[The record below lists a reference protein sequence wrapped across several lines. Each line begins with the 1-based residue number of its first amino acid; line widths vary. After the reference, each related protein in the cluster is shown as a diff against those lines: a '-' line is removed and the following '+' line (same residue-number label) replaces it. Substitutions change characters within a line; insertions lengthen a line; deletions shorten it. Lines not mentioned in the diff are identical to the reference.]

1 MPEHELQSV
10 KLEVG
15 LLKNE
20 VEVRGKQIET
30 LLQKLDLT
38 TDKLQQLTVQ
48 IIKLNT
54 RQEDYLRNSSNMTDE
69 FKILHTRIGDLHD
82 KQLAANKEIEDRLD
96 RLDQYKSKLMGMI
109 IVVGGVVGT
118 IIIPINL
125 DLYWSKRSSR
135 SSISLFAANC
145 LPGRSPIHV

>member
-1 MPEHELQSV
+1 MAAEELQSV

-54 RQEDYLRNSSNMTDE
+54 RQEDYLRHTSSMSEE

-82 KQLAANKEIEDRLD
+82 KQLAANKEIEQRLD

-118 IIIPINL
+118 IVATA
-125 DLYWSKRSSR
+125 
-135 SSISLFAANC
+135 ISVFLKD
-145 LPGRSPIHV
+145 

>member
-1 MPEHELQSV
+1 MADDLQSV

-20 VEVRGKQIET
+20 VEVRGRQIDT
-30 LLQKLDLT
+30 LLSKLDLT
-38 TDKLQQLTVQ
+38 TDKLQELTVQ

-54 RQEDYLRNSSNMTDE
+54 RQEDYLRHTSNMTDE

-82 KQLAANKEIEDRLD
+82 KQLASQKEIEIRLD

-118 IIIPINL
+118 IVATAI
-125 DLYWSKRSSR
+125 
-135 SSISLFAANC
+135 SIFLKD
-145 LPGRSPIHV
+145 

>member
-1 MPEHELQSV
+1 MPDDQLQSV

-20 VEVRGKQIET
+20 VETRGKQIET

-48 IIKLNT
+48 IIQLNT
-54 RQEDYLRNSSNMTDE
+54 RQEDYLRHSTSMTDE

-82 KQLAANKEIEDRLD
+82 KQLAAQKDIEQRLD

-118 IIIPINL
+118 IVATA
-125 DLYWSKRSSR
+125 
-135 SSISLFAANC
+135 ISVFLKD
-145 LPGRSPIHV
+145 

>member
-1 MPEHELQSV
+1 MAEELSDV

-20 VEVRGKQIET
+20 VEARGKQTET

-38 TDKLQQLTVQ
+38 ADKLQQLTVQ

-54 RQEDYLRNSSNMTDE
+54 RQEDHLKHDNTVQDE
-69 FKILHTRIGDLHD
+69 LKILHQRIGDLHD
-82 KQLAANKEIEDRLD
+82 KQLSAHKEVERRLD

-109 IVVGGVVGT
+109 VVIGGALGIIVA
-118 IIIPINL
+118 
-125 DLYWSKRSSR
+125 
-135 SSISLFAANC
+135 FATHFLN
-145 LPGRSPIHV
+145 

>member
-1 MPEHELQSV
+1 MAEEELQSV

-20 VEVRGKQIET
+20 VEVRGRQIET

-38 TDKLQQLTVQ
+38 ADKLQQLTVQ

-54 RQEDYLRNSSNMTDE
+54 RQEDYLRHTSSMSEE

-82 KQLAANKEIEDRLD
+82 KNLVMYKEIEGRLD

-118 IIIPINL
+118 IVATAVAHFK
-125 DLYWSKRSSR
+125 D
-135 SSISLFAANC
+135 
-145 LPGRSPIHV
+145 

>member
-1 MPEHELQSV
+1 MPEEELQSV

-20 VEVRGKQIET
+20 VEVRGRQIET
-30 LLQKLDLT
+30 LLSKLDLT
-38 TDKLQQLTVQ
+38 ADKLQELTVQ

-54 RQEDYLRNSSNMTDE
+54 RQEDYLRNSSSMTDE

-82 KQLAANKEIEDRLD
+82 KQLAAQKDIEQRLD

-118 IIIPINL
+118 IVATAI
-125 DLYWSKRSSR
+125 
-135 SSISLFAANC
+135 SIFLKD
-145 LPGRSPIHV
+145 

>member
-1 MPEHELQSV
+1 MPEDDQLQSV

-20 VEVRGKQIET
+20 VGQRGKQVEA

-38 TDKLQQLTVQ
+38 TDKLTQLTVQ

-54 RQEDYLRNSSNMTDE
+54 RQEDHLRHSSSMHDE

-82 KQLAANKEIEDRLD
+82 KQLAANKEIEQRLD
-96 RLDQYKSKLMGMI
+96 RLDQHKSKLMGMI

-118 IIIPINL
+118 IVATAIIMFL
-125 DLYWSKRSSR
+125 KD
-135 SSISLFAANC
+135 
-145 LPGRSPIHV
+145 

>member
-1 MPEHELQSV
+1 MPEEELQSV

-20 VEVRGKQIET
+20 VEVRGRQIET

-38 TDKLQQLTVQ
+38 ADKLQELTVQ

-54 RQEDYLRNSSNMTDE
+54 RQEDYLGHASNMRDE

-82 KQLAANKEIEDRLD
+82 KQLAANKEIEARLD
-96 RLDQYKSKLMGMI
+96 RLDQYKYKLMGMI
-109 IVVGGVVGT
+109 VVVVGAVAVGVT
-118 IIIPINL
+118 
-125 DLYWSKRSSR
+125 
-135 SSISLFAANC
+135 SIMGLLNMFKD
-145 LPGRSPIHV
+145 

>member
-1 MPEHELQSV
+1 MPEEELQSV

-30 LLQKLDLT
+30 LLSKLDLT
-38 TDKLQQLTVQ
+38 ADKLQQLTVQ

-54 RQEDYLRNSSNMTDE
+54 RQEDYLRHTSTMSEE

-82 KQLAANKEIEDRLD
+82 KLSSNNRRIEERLD
-96 RLDQYKSKLMGMI
+96 HLDQYKSKLMGMI

-118 IIIPINL
+118 IVATAI
-125 DLYWSKRSSR
+125 
-135 SSISLFAANC
+135 SIFLKE
-145 LPGRSPIHV
+145 

>member
-48 IIKLNT
+48 IIQLNT
-54 RQEDYLRNSSNMTDE
+54 RQEDYLRHSSSMTDE

-82 KQLAANKEIEDRLD
+82 KQLAANKEIEQRLD

-118 IIIPINL
+118 IVATA
-125 DLYWSKRSSR
+125 
-135 SSISLFAANC
+135 ISVFLKD
-145 LPGRSPIHV
+145 

>member
-48 IIKLNT
+48 IIQLNT
-54 RQEDYLRNSSNMTDE
+54 RQEDYLRHSSTMTDE

-82 KQLAANKEIEDRLD
+82 KQLAAQKEIEQRLD

-118 IIIPINL
+118 IVATA
-125 DLYWSKRSSR
+125 
-135 SSISLFAANC
+135 ISVFLKD
-145 LPGRSPIHV
+145 

>member
-1 MPEHELQSV
+1 MPEEELQSV

-20 VEVRGKQIET
+20 VEVRGRQIET
-30 LLQKLDLT
+30 LLSKLDLT
-38 TDKLQQLTVQ
+38 ADKLQELTVQ

-54 RQEDYLRNSSNMTDE
+54 RQEDYLRHSSSMRDE

-82 KQLAANKEIEDRLD
+82 KQLASQKEIEIRLD

-118 IIIPINL
+118 IVATAVAHFK
-125 DLYWSKRSSR
+125 D
-135 SSISLFAANC
+135 
-145 LPGRSPIHV
+145 

>member
-1 MPEHELQSV
+1 MPEKELQSV

-15 LLKNE
+15 LLKNK
-20 VEVRGKQIET
+20 VEVRGKQIDN
-30 LLQKLDLT
+30 LLSKLDLT
-38 TDKLQQLTVQ
+38 ADKLQELTVQ

-54 RQEDYLRNSSNMTDE
+54 RQEDYLRHTSNMTDE

-82 KQLAANKEIEDRLD
+82 KQLASQKEIEIRLD

-118 IIIPINL
+118 IVATAI
-125 DLYWSKRSSR
+125 
-135 SSISLFAANC
+135 SIFLKD
-145 LPGRSPIHV
+145 

>member
-1 MPEHELQSV
+1 MAEEELQTV

-20 VEVRGKQIET
+20 VEVRGKQVET

-54 RQEDYLRNSSNMTDE
+54 RQEDYLRHSSSMRDE

-82 KQLAANKEIEDRLD
+82 KQLAANKEIEQRLD

-118 IIIPINL
+118 IVATAVAHFK
-125 DLYWSKRSSR
+125 D
-135 SSISLFAANC
+135 
-145 LPGRSPIHV
+145 

>member
-1 MPEHELQSV
+1 MPEEELQSV

-20 VEVRGKQIET
+20 VEVRGRQIET

-38 TDKLQQLTVQ
+38 ADKLQELTVQ

-54 RQEDYLRNSSNMTDE
+54 RQEDYLRHASSMTDE

-82 KQLAANKEIEDRLD
+82 KQLAANKEIEQRLD

-118 IIIPINL
+118 IVATAVAHFK
-125 DLYWSKRSSR
+125 D
-135 SSISLFAANC
+135 
-145 LPGRSPIHV
+145 

>member
-15 LLKNE
+15 LLKSE

-38 TDKLQQLTVQ
+38 ADKLQELTVQ

-54 RQEDYLRNSSNMTDE
+54 RQEDYLRHSSSMGDE

-82 KQLAANKEIEDRLD
+82 KQLAANKEIEQRLD

-118 IIIPINL
+118 IVATA
-125 DLYWSKRSSR
+125 
-135 SSISLFAANC
+135 ISVFLKD
-145 LPGRSPIHV
+145 

>member
-1 MPEHELQSV
+1 MAEEELQSV

-38 TDKLQQLTVQ
+38 ADKLQELTVQ

-54 RQEDYLRNSSNMTDE
+54 RQEDYLRHSSNMTDE

-82 KQLAANKEIEDRLD
+82 KNLVMYKEIEGRLD

-118 IIIPINL
+118 IVATAI
-125 DLYWSKRSSR
+125 
-135 SSISLFAANC
+135 SIFLKD
-145 LPGRSPIHV
+145 

>member
-1 MPEHELQSV
+1 MAEELQSV

-20 VEVRGKQIET
+20 VEARGKQTEA

-54 RQEDYLRNSSNMTDE
+54 RQEDHLKHDSSVRDE
-69 FKILHTRIGDLHD
+69 LKILHQRIGDLHD
-82 KQLAANKEIEDRLD
+82 KQLDAQNRVEQRLD
-96 RLDQYKSKLMGMI
+96 KLDQYKSKLMGMI
-109 IVVGGVVGT
+109 VVVGGALGLTVAMLT
-118 IIIPINL
+118 HFL
-125 DLYWSKRSSR
+125 
-135 SSISLFAANC
+135 
-145 LPGRSPIHV
+145 

>member
-1 MPEHELQSV
+1 MAAEELQSV

-38 TDKLQQLTVQ
+38 ADKLQELTVQ

-54 RQEDYLRNSSNMTDE
+54 RQEDYLRHTSNMTDE

-82 KQLAANKEIEDRLD
+82 KQLAANKEIEQRLD

-118 IIIPINL
+118 IVATA
-125 DLYWSKRSSR
+125 
-135 SSISLFAANC
+135 ISVFLKD
-145 LPGRSPIHV
+145 

>member
-15 LLKNE
+15 LLKSE

-38 TDKLQQLTVQ
+38 ADKLQELTVQ

-54 RQEDYLRNSSNMTDE
+54 RQEDYLRHSSSMGDE

-82 KQLAANKEIEDRLD
+82 KQLAANKEIEQRLD

-118 IIIPINL
+118 IVATA
-125 DLYWSKRSSR
+125 
-135 SSISLFAANC
+135 ISMFLKD
-145 LPGRSPIHV
+145 

>member
-54 RQEDYLRNSSNMTDE
+54 RQEDYLRNSSSMTDE

-82 KQLAANKEIEDRLD
+82 KQLASQKEIEIRLD

-118 IIIPINL
+118 IVATAI
-125 DLYWSKRSSR
+125 
-135 SSISLFAANC
+135 SIFLKD
-145 LPGRSPIHV
+145 

>member
-1 MPEHELQSV
+1 MAEELSDV

-20 VEVRGKQIET
+20 VEARGKQTEV
-30 LLQKLDLT
+30 LLSKLDLT

-54 RQEDYLRNSSNMTDE
+54 RQEDHLKHDTTVRDE
-69 FKILHTRIGDLHD
+69 LKILHTRIGDLHD
-82 KQLAANKEIEDRLD
+82 KQLDAQNRVEQRLD

-109 IVVGGVVGT
+109 VVVGGALGITVALLT
-118 IIIPINL
+118 HFL
-125 DLYWSKRSSR
+125 
-135 SSISLFAANC
+135 
-145 LPGRSPIHV
+145 

>member
-54 RQEDYLRNSSNMTDE
+54 RQEDYLRNSSSMTDE

-82 KQLAANKEIEDRLD
+82 KQLASQKEIEIRLD

-109 IVVGGVVGT
+109 VVVGGAVAVGVT
-118 IIIPINL
+118 
-125 DLYWSKRSSR
+125 
-135 SSISLFAANC
+135 SIMGLLNIFKD
-145 LPGRSPIHV
+145 

>member
-1 MPEHELQSV
+1 MAAEELQSV

-54 RQEDYLRNSSNMTDE
+54 RQEDYLRHSSSMRDE

-82 KQLAANKEIEDRLD
+82 KQLAANKEIEQRLD

-118 IIIPINL
+118 IVATA
-125 DLYWSKRSSR
+125 
-135 SSISLFAANC
+135 ISMFLKD
-145 LPGRSPIHV
+145 

>member
-1 MPEHELQSV
+1 MAEELQSV

-20 VEVRGKQIET
+20 VEARGKQTEA

-54 RQEDYLRNSSNMTDE
+54 RQEDHLKHDSSVRDE
-69 FKILHTRIGDLHD
+69 LKILHQRIGDLHD
-82 KQLAANKEIEDRLD
+82 KQLDAQNRVEQRLD

-109 IVVGGVVGT
+109 VVVGGALGITVALLT
-118 IIIPINL
+118 HFL
-125 DLYWSKRSSR
+125 
-135 SSISLFAANC
+135 
-145 LPGRSPIHV
+145 

>member
-1 MPEHELQSV
+1 MAEELQSV

-20 VEVRGKQIET
+20 VEARGKQTEA

-54 RQEDYLRNSSNMTDE
+54 RQEDHLKHDSTVRDE
-69 FKILHTRIGDLHD
+69 LKILHQRIGDLHD
-82 KQLAANKEIEDRLD
+82 KQLSAHKEVERRLD

-109 IVVGGVVGT
+109 VVIGGALGLIVALAT
-118 IIIPINL
+118 HFL
-125 DLYWSKRSSR
+125 
-135 SSISLFAANC
+135 
-145 LPGRSPIHV
+145 

>member
-20 VEVRGKQIET
+20 VEVRGRQIET

-38 TDKLQQLTVQ
+38 ADKLQQLTVQ

-54 RQEDYLRNSSNMTDE
+54 RQEDYLRHSSSMRDE

-82 KQLAANKEIEDRLD
+82 KQLASQKEIEIRLD

-118 IIIPINL
+118 IVATAI
-125 DLYWSKRSSR
+125 
-135 SSISLFAANC
+135 SIFLKE
-145 LPGRSPIHV
+145 

>member
-1 MPEHELQSV
+1 MPEEELQSV

-20 VEVRGKQIET
+20 VGVRGRQIDT
-30 LLQKLDLT
+30 LLSKLDLT
-38 TDKLQQLTVQ
+38 TDKLQELTVE
-48 IIKLNT
+48 IRTLNT
-54 RQEDYLRNSSNMTDE
+54 RQEDYLRHTSNMSDE

-82 KQLAANKEIEDRLD
+82 KQLASQKEIEIRLD

-118 IIIPINL
+118 IVATAI
-125 DLYWSKRSSR
+125 
-135 SSISLFAANC
+135 SIFLKD
-145 LPGRSPIHV
+145 

>member
-15 LLKNE
+15 LLKSE

-38 TDKLQQLTVQ
+38 TDKLQELTVQ

-54 RQEDYLRNSSNMTDE
+54 RQEDYLRHSSTMSEE

-82 KQLAANKEIEDRLD
+82 KQLAANKEIEQRLD

-118 IIIPINL
+118 IVATA
-125 DLYWSKRSSR
+125 
-135 SSISLFAANC
+135 ISVFLKD
-145 LPGRSPIHV
+145 

>member
-1 MPEHELQSV
+1 MPEEELQSV

-20 VEVRGKQIET
+20 VEVRGRQIET

-38 TDKLQQLTVQ
+38 ADKLQELTVQ

-54 RQEDYLRNSSNMTDE
+54 RQEDYLRHSSSMRDE

-82 KQLAANKEIEDRLD
+82 KQLASQKEIEIRLD

-118 IIIPINL
+118 IVATAI
-125 DLYWSKRSSR
+125 
-135 SSISLFAANC
+135 SIFLKE
-145 LPGRSPIHV
+145 

>member
-1 MPEHELQSV
+1 MAAEELQSV

-20 VEVRGKQIET
+20 VEVRGRQIET

-54 RQEDYLRNSSNMTDE
+54 RQEDYLRHTSSMSDE

-82 KQLAANKEIEDRLD
+82 KQLASQKEIEIRLD

-118 IIIPINL
+118 IVATAI
-125 DLYWSKRSSR
+125 
-135 SSISLFAANC
+135 SIFLKD
-145 LPGRSPIHV
+145 

>member
-1 MPEHELQSV
+1 MPEDDQLQSV

-20 VEVRGKQIET
+20 VGQRGKQEEA

-38 TDKLQQLTVQ
+38 TDKLTQLTVQ

-54 RQEDYLRNSSNMTDE
+54 RQEDHLRHSSSMHDE
-69 FKILHTRIGDLHD
+69 FKILHTRIGDLYD
-82 KQLAANKEIEDRLD
+82 KQLVMQKEIEERID

-109 IVVGGVVGT
+109 IVVGGFVGAL
-118 IIIPINL
+118 I
-125 DLYWSKRSSR
+125 
-135 SSISLFAANC
+135 AATTGIF
-145 LPGRSPIHV
+145 LKD

>member
-1 MPEHELQSV
+1 MAEEELQTV

-20 VEVRGKQIET
+20 VEARGKQVEV

-38 TDKLQQLTVQ
+38 TDKLQELTVQ

-54 RQEDYLRNSSNMTDE
+54 RQEDYLRHSTTMTDG

-82 KQLAANKEIEDRLD
+82 KQLAAHKDVEGRLD

-109 IVVGGVVGT
+109 IVVGGLVGT
-118 IIIPINL
+118 IVATIVSHFVK
-125 DLYWSKRSSR
+125 D
-135 SSISLFAANC
+135 
-145 LPGRSPIHV
+145 

>member
-1 MPEHELQSV
+1 MPEEELQSV

-20 VEVRGKQIET
+20 VEVRGRQIDT
-30 LLQKLDLT
+30 LLSKLDLT
-38 TDKLQQLTVQ
+38 TDKLQELTVE
-48 IIKLNT
+48 IRTLNT
-54 RQEDYLRNSSNMTDE
+54 RQEDYLRHSSSMSEE

-82 KQLAANKEIEDRLD
+82 KQLAMYKEIEIRLD

-118 IIIPINL
+118 IVATAI
-125 DLYWSKRSSR
+125 
-135 SSISLFAANC
+135 SIFLKE
-145 LPGRSPIHV
+145 